1 MSTRSTIGI
10 KLEDGSVKAIYCHW
24 DGYPKHQ
31 RPLLKHYNTKEKVE
45 ELIALGSLSILGEE
59 IGVKH
64 PFDAVIKK
72 DDDVTEKLDAYTALY
87 GKMCKCYH
95 RDRGEDWE
103 DVKPVTFS
111 NTRKW
116 KSDMRNSSC
125 EYSYLFSVK
134 TGKWTSADLTQ
145 MD

>member
-1 MSTRSTIGI
+1 
-10 KLEDGSVKAIYCHW
+10 
-24 DGYPKHQ
+24 
-31 RPLLKHYNTKEKVE
+31 
-45 ELIALGSLSILGEE
+45 LGSLSILGEE

-64 PFDAVIKK
+64 PFEAVIDYKK
-72 DDDVTEKLDAYTALY
+72 DDITEKLEAYDLQY

-95 RDRGEDWE
+95 RDRGETWD
-103 DVKPVTFS
+103 DVKPRSFS